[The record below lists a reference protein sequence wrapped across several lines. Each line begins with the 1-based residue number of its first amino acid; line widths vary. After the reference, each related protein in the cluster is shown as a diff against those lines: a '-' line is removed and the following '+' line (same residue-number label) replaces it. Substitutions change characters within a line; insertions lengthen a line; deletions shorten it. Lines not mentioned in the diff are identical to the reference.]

1 MRAGFS
7 CPGHASPVK
16 CFEKDI
22 KHCFTCQ
29 AVLRQL
35 ILQLIRMEMAS
46 STHYR
51 LASDEGALLLR
62 DWKGRRYSD
71 DSSPRWN
78 AIKAVESPGSYRV
91 LLKGEGSGAGTF
103 RMLGANSAA
112 SFFVSNARRLKRA
125 LKGDG
130 DFIDHLP
137 TGRFTS
143 IRMVLPGDGDLVVSS
158 L

>member
-1 MRAGFS
+1 MPRRSPSANSAVDQNGNGFID
-7 CPGHASPVK
+7 AS
-16 CFEKDI
+16 
-22 KHCFTCQ
+22 
-29 AVLRQL
+29 R
-35 ILQLIRMEMAS
+35 
-46 STHYR
+46 HYR

-125 LKGDG
+125 SKGDG
-130 DFIDHLP
+130 DFIDHPP

>member
-1 MRAGFS
+1 
-7 CPGHASPVK
+7 
-16 CFEKDI
+16 
-22 KHCFTCQ
+22 
-29 AVLRQL
+29 
-35 ILQLIRMEMAS
+35 MEMAS